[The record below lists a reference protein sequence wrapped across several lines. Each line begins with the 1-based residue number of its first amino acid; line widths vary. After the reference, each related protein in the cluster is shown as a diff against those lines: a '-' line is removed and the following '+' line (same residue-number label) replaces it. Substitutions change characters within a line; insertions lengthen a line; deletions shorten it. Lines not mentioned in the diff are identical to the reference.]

1 MRNKKWIA
9 LLLVVCALIGSLG
22 FVELAYADK
31 QSDAEDKKNQAN
43 NELNNIGDKIDDI
56 KDNQLD
62 IKDDINTTRKK
73 LNNLLALQDE
83 LALEISTTQS
93 AIEETQK
100 ELDAAQAETDK
111 QYEAMVL
118 RIQYMYENSAED
130 SMWEAILKADGVA
143 DLLNRVEYI
152 AQVHKTDRQLM
163 TEYQA
168 AVDLVIAQR
177 EALVAQM
184 ETLVAKEE
192 IYIGQ
197 QAEIE
202 AALANLKGLQSE
214 YAAQLAAA
222 QKKATEL
229 KATIAEQEKIIA
241 AEVKRKE
248 EERKKKE
255 EEEKK
260 RQEEEKKKNTK
271 GSDIV
276 KFARKYVG
284 NPYVWGG
291 NSLTKGCDCSGFVHL
306 VYKNFGFNLPR
317 YSMSFLNVGTKVDWG
332 TMKNPKVQ
340 NLQAGDIIVYTK
352 KNGIGHV
359 GIYIGNGK
367 VVEAQS
373 SEKGIT
379 DTRAW
384 NCRTIAGVRRIVKNP

>member
-9 LLLVVCALIGSLG
+9 LLLAVCTLIGSPG
-22 FVELAYADK
+22 FIELTYADK
-31 QSDAEDKKNQAN
+31 QSEAEDKKNQAN

-73 LNNLLALQDE
+73 LNNLLALQEE
-83 LALEISTTQS
+83 LALEISTTQN

-100 ELDAAQAETDK
+100 ELDAAQADADK

-130 SMWEAILKADGVA
+130 SLWEAILKADGVA

-152 AQVHKTDRQLM
+152 AQVHKTDRELM

-197 QAEIE
+197 QKEIE
-202 AALANLKGLQSE
+202 TALADLKEVQAE

-241 AEVKRKE
+241 AEIKRKE

-260 RQEEEKKKNTK
+260 KQEEALKKNTK

-317 YSMSFLNVGTKVDWG
+317 YSMSFLNVGTKVE
-332 TMKNPKVQ
+332 PKLSA
-340 NLQAGDIIVYTK
+340 LQPGDIIIYNKHQGV
-352 KNGIGHV
+352 GHV
-359 GIYIGNGK
+359 AIYIGNGK
-367 VVEAQS
+367 IVEAQS
-373 SEKGIT
+373 SKAGIT

-384 NCRTIAGVRRIVKNP
+384 NCRSIAGVRRIVTNP

>member
-9 LLLVVCALIGSLG
+9 ILLVMCALIGSPG
-22 FVELAYADK
+22 ITEYVYADK
-31 QSDAEDKKNQAN
+31 QSDAENKKDQAN
-43 NELNNIGDKIDDI
+43 KELDNIGDKIDDI

-62 IKDDINTTRKK
+62 IKDDIATTRKK
-73 LNNLLALQDE
+73 LNNLLALQEE

-100 ELDAAQAETDK
+100 DLDEAQKEADD
-111 QYEAMVL
+111 QYAAMVL

-130 SMWEAILKADGVA
+130 SLWEAILKADGLA
-143 DLLNRVEYI
+143 DLLNRVDYI
-152 AQVHKTDRQLM
+152 AQVHKTDRELM

-168 AVDLVIAQR
+168 AVDMVYAQR
-177 EALVAQM
+177 EALLAQM

-197 QAEIE
+197 QAEIT
-202 AALANLKGLQSE
+202 AALESLKDIQAE

-241 AEVKRKE
+241 SEIKRKE

-260 RQEEEKKKNTK
+260 KQEEALKKNTK
-271 GSDIV
+271 GSEIV
-276 KFARKYVG
+276 KYAQKFVG

-317 YSMSFLNVGTKVDWG
+317 YSMSFLNVGKKVE
-332 TMKNPKVQ
+332 PKLSA
-340 NLQAGDIIVYTK
+340 LQPGDIIIYNKHKGV
-352 KNGIGHV
+352 GHV
-359 GIYIGNGK
+359 AIYIGNGK
-367 VVEAQS
+367 IVEAQS
-373 SEKGIT
+373 AKTGIT
-379 DTRAW
+379 NTRAW
-384 NCRTIAGVRRIVKNP
+384 NCRSIAGVRRIVTNP

>member
-9 LLLVVCALIGSLG
+9 ILLVMCALIGSPG
-22 FVELAYADK
+22 ITEYVYADK
-31 QSDAEDKKNQAN
+31 QSDAENKKDQAN
-43 NELNNIGDKIDDI
+43 KDLANIGDKIDDI

-62 IKDDINTTRKK
+62 IKDDIATTRKK
-73 LNNLLALQDE
+73 LNNLLALQEE

-100 ELDAAQAETDK
+100 DLDEAQKEADD
-111 QYEAMVL
+111 QYAAMVL

-130 SMWEAILKADGVA
+130 SLWEAILRADGLA
-143 DLLNRVEYI
+143 DLLNRVDYI
-152 AQVHKTDRQLM
+152 AQVHKTDRELM

-168 AVDLVIAQR
+168 AVDMVYAQR
-177 EALVAQM
+177 EALLAQM

-197 QAEIE
+197 QAEIT
-202 AALANLKGLQSE
+202 AALESLKDIQAE

-241 AEVKRKE
+241 SEIKRKE

-260 RQEEEKKKNTK
+260 KQEEALKKNTK
-271 GSDIV
+271 GSEIV
-276 KFARKYVG
+276 KYAQKFVG

-317 YSMSFLNVGTKVDWG
+317 YSMSFLNVGKKVE
-332 TMKNPKVQ
+332 PKLSA
-340 NLQAGDIIVYTK
+340 LQPGDIIIYNKHKGV
-352 KNGIGHV
+352 GHV
-359 GIYIGNGK
+359 AIYIGNGK
-367 VVEAQS
+367 IVEAQS
-373 SEKGIT
+373 AKTGIT
-379 DTRAW
+379 NTRAW
-384 NCRTIAGVRRIVKNP
+384 NCRSIAGVRRIVTNP